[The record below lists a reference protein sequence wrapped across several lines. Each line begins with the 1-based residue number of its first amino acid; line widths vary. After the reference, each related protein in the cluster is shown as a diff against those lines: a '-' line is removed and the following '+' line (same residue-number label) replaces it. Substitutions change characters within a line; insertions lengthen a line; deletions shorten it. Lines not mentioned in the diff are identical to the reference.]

1 MPTLE
6 FEKPI
11 SDLETRI
18 EELKLYGSSSNVD
31 MTEELALLEKRLSR
45 LRSETYASLT
55 RWQRVQLARAPGRP
69 TALDFIGKIFS
80 DFAELH
86 GDRAYGE
93 DSAIV
98 GGLARLEGRA
108 VVVIGQQK
116 GRDTKEN
123 IARNFGMAHPEGF
136 RKAMRLMEMADKFGL
151 PLITLVDTPGAY
163 PGIAAEERGQA
174 WLIAQSIQKMTRLR
188 VPVVSVIIGEGG
200 SGGALA
206 MAVGNR
212 VLILENAVYSVISPE
227 SCAAIVWR
235 DAKEAAKAAEAL
247 RLTARDLEQ
256 FGIVD
261 EVIPEPKGGAHN
273 DPQGSSDELKKALLL
288 HLEQMQG
295 MGAAALLDSRAE
307 RFRKLGVFEEI
318 G

>member
-1 MPTLE
+1 MPLE

-11 SDLETRI
+11 TDLEIRVSELREYGVSSGI
-18 EELKLYGSSSNVD
+18 DMAEEI
-31 MTEELALLEKRLSR
+31 ALLEKRLER
-45 LRSETYASLT
+45 LRDETYTALT

-69 TALDFIGKIFS
+69 TAMDYIGKIFT
-80 DFAELH
+80 DYQELH

-93 DSAIV
+93 DAAIV
-98 GGLARLEGRA
+98 GGLARLEGRG
-108 VVVIGQQK
+108 VVIIGQQK

-136 RKAMRLMEMADKFGL
+136 RKAMRLMDLADKFKL
-151 PLITLVDTPGAY
+151 PIITLVDTPGAY

-206 MAVGNR
+206 IAVGNR

-247 RLTARDLEQ
+247 RLTAKDLAQ
-256 FGIVD
+256 FDIVD
-261 EVIPEPKGGAHN
+261 EIILEPNGGAHN
-273 DPQGSSDELKKALLL
+273 DPQGTMEQLKNALTRNLFIL
-288 HLEQMQG
+288 QDMQG
-295 MGAAALLDSRAE
+295 EALVQSRAA

-318 G
+318 A

>member
-1 MPTLE
+1 MPLE

-11 SDLETRI
+11 TDLELRVA
-18 EELKLYGSSSNVD
+18 ELRTYGETSGVD
-31 MTEELALLEKRLSR
+31 MAEEIALLEKRLER
-45 LRSETYASLT
+45 LRLDTFSGLS
-55 RWQRVQLARAPGRP
+55 RWQRVQLARAAGRP
-69 TALDFIGKIFS
+69 TALDYIHKLFT
-80 DFAELH
+80 DYQELH

-136 RKAMRLMEMADKFGL
+136 RKAMRLMDMADKFGL
-151 PLITLVDTPGAY
+151 PLVTLVDTPGAY

-188 VPVVSVIIGEGG
+188 VPVICTVIGEGG

-206 MAVGNR
+206 VAVGNR
-212 VLILENAVYSVISPE
+212 VLIFENAVYSTISPE
-227 SCAAIVWR
+227 SCAAIIWR
-235 DAKEAAKAAEAL
+235 DAKEAEKAAEAMK
-247 RLTARDLEQ
+247 LTARDLEK
-256 FGIVD
+256 FDIVD
-261 EVIPEPKGGAHN
+261 EVILEPKGGAHN
-273 DPQGSSDELKKALLL
+273 DPDAAMANLKVALLK
-288 HLEQMQG
+288 HLEQLEG
-295 MGAAALLDSRAE
+295 LDETALIRDRAA

-318 G
+318 T

>member
-1 MPTLE
+1 MPLE

-11 SDLETRI
+11 TDLETRVS
-18 EELKLYGSSSNVD
+18 ELREYGVSSGID
-31 MTEELALLEKRLSR
+31 MTEEIALLEKRLER
-45 LRSETYASLT
+45 LRDETYTTLS

-69 TALDFIGKIFS
+69 TAMDFISKIFT
-80 DFAELH
+80 DYQELH
-86 GDRAYGE
+86 GDRAFGE
-93 DSAIV
+93 DAAIV
-98 GGLARLEGRA
+98 GGLARLEGRG

-123 IARNFGMAHPEGF
+123 INRNFGMAHPEGF
-136 RKAMRLMEMADKFGL
+136 RKAMRLMDLADKFRL
-151 PLITLVDTPGAY
+151 PIVTLVDTPGAY

-206 MAVGNR
+206 IAVGNR

-235 DAKEAAKAAEAL
+235 DAKEASKAAEAL
-247 RLTARDLEQ
+247 RLTAKDLAQ
-256 FGIVD
+256 FDIVD
-261 EVIPEPKGGAHN
+261 EIVLEPNGGAHN
-273 DPQGSSDELKKALLL
+273 DPQGTINELKNALTRNLFML
-288 HLEQMQG
+288 QDMQG
-295 MGAAALLDSRAE
+295 EALIQSRAE

>member
-1 MPTLE
+1 MPLE

-11 SDLETRI
+11 TDLETRVS
-18 EELKLYGSSSNVD
+18 ELREYGVSSGID
-31 MTEELALLEKRLSR
+31 MTEEIALLEKRLER
-45 LRSETYASLT
+45 LRDETYGALS

-69 TALDFIGKIFS
+69 TAMDYIGKIFT
-80 DFAELH
+80 DYQELH
-86 GDRAYGE
+86 GDRAFGE
-93 DSAIV
+93 DAAIV
-98 GGLARLEGRA
+98 GGLARLEGRG
-108 VVVIGQQK
+108 VVIIGQQK

-136 RKAMRLMEMADKFGL
+136 RKAMRLMDLADKFKL
-151 PLITLVDTPGAY
+151 PIITLVDTPGAY

-206 MAVGNR
+206 IAVGNR

-247 RLTARDLEQ
+247 RLTAKDLAQ
-256 FGIVD
+256 FDIVD
-261 EVIPEPKGGAHN
+261 EVILEPNGGAHN
-273 DPQGSSDELKKALLL
+273 DPQGTTEQLKNALTRNLFMM
-288 HLEQMQG
+288 QDMQG
-295 MGAAALLDSRAE
+295 DALIRSRAE

-318 G
+318 A

>member
-1 MPTLE
+1 MPALE

-11 SDLETRI
+11 VDLETRI
-18 EELKLYGSSSNVD
+18 EELKTYGSSSNVD
-31 MTEELALLEKRLSR
+31 MTEELALLEKRLER
-45 LRSETYASLT
+45 LRSETYDKLT

-69 TALDFIGKIFS
+69 TALDFIGKIFT
-80 DFAELH
+80 DFQELH

-98 GGLARLEGRA
+98 GGLARLDGLA
-108 VVVIGQQK
+108 IVLIAQQK

-136 RKAMRLMEMADKFGL
+136 RKAMRLMDMADKFGL

-188 VPVVSVIIGEGG
+188 VPVISVIIGEGG

-206 MAVGNR
+206 IAVGNR

-247 RLTARDLEQ
+247 RLTAKDLAQ
-256 FGIVD
+256 FSIVD

-273 DPQGSSDELKKALLL
+273 DPVGSSEELKKALLN
-288 HLEQMQG
+288 HLEQMKG
-295 MGAAALLDSRAE
+295 MSHTELLDSRAE
-307 RFRKLGVFEEI
+307 RFRKLGVFEELA
-318 G
+318 

>member
-1 MPTLE
+1 MPALE

-11 SDLETRI
+11 ADLETRI
-18 EELKLYGSSSNVD
+18 EELKTYGSSSGVD
-31 MTEELALLEKRLSR
+31 MTEELGLLEKRLER
-45 LRSETYASLT
+45 LRSETYSKLS

-69 TALDFIGKIFS
+69 TALDYIGKIFT
-80 DFAELH
+80 DFQELH

-93 DSAIV
+93 DAAIV
-98 GGLARLEGRA
+98 GGLARLDGQA
-108 VVVIGQQK
+108 VVIIGQQK

-123 IARNFGMAHPEGF
+123 ILRNFGMAHPEGF
-136 RKAMRLMEMADKFGL
+136 RKAMRLMDMADKFGL

-188 VPVVSVIIGEGG
+188 VPVISVIIGEGG

-206 MAVGNR
+206 VAVGNR

-247 RLTARDLEQ
+247 RLTAKDLAE
-256 FGIVD
+256 FNVVD
-261 EVIPEPKGGAHN
+261 EIVPEPKGGAHN
-273 DPQGSSDELKKALLL
+273 DPQGSSEELKKALVQNLENLRGLDHAGLL
-288 HLEQMQG
+288 S
-295 MGAAALLDSRAE
+295 SRAE
-307 RFRKLGVFEEI
+307 RFRRLGVFEELA
-318 G
+318 

>member
-1 MPTLE
+1 MRHLRHRPP
-6 FEKPI
+6 K
-11 SDLETRI
+11 
-18 EELKLYGSSSNVD
+18 
-31 MTEELALLEKRLSR
+31 KRLER
-45 LRSETYASLT
+45 LRLDTFSGLS
-55 RWQRVQLARAPGRP
+55 RWQRVQLARAAGRP
-69 TALDFIGKIFS
+69 TALDYIGKLFT
-80 DFAELH
+80 DYQELH

-136 RKAMRLMEMADKFGL
+136 RKAMRLMDMADKFGL
-151 PLITLVDTPGAY
+151 PLVTLVDTPGAY

-188 VPVVSVIIGEGG
+188 VPVICTVIGEGG

-206 MAVGNR
+206 VAVGNR
-212 VLILENAVYSVISPE
+212 VLIFENAVYSTISPE
-227 SCAAIVWR
+227 SCAAIIWR
-235 DAKEAAKAAEAL
+235 DAKEAEKAAEAMK
-247 RLTARDLEQ
+247 LTARDLEK
-256 FGIVD
+256 FDIVD
-261 EVIPEPKGGAHN
+261 EVILEPKGGAHN
-273 DPQGSSDELKKALLL
+273 DPDAAMANLKVALLK
-288 HLEQMQG
+288 HLEQLEG
-295 MGAAALLDSRAE
+295 LDEAALIRDRAA

-318 G
+318 A

>member
-1 MPTLE
+1 MPLE

-11 SDLETRI
+11 QELETRI
-18 EELKLYGSSSNVD
+18 AELKAYGETSGVD
-31 MTEELALLEKRLSR
+31 MTEEIALLEKRLER
-45 LRSETYASLT
+45 LRLDTFSGLT
-55 RWQRVQLARAPGRP
+55 RWQRVQLARAAGRP
-69 TALDFIGKIFS
+69 TAMDYIAKLFTDYQ
-80 DFAELH
+80 ELH

-93 DSAIV
+93 DAAIV
-98 GGLARLEGRA
+98 GGLARLDGRS

-136 RKAMRLMEMADKFGL
+136 RKAMRLMDMADKFGL
-151 PLITLVDTPGAY
+151 PLLTLVDTPGAY

-188 VPVVSVIIGEGG
+188 VPVVCTVIGEGG

-206 MAVGNR
+206 VAVGNR
-212 VLILENAVYSVISPE
+212 VLIFENAVYSTISPE

-235 DAKEAAKAAEAL
+235 DAKEAEKAAEAMK
-247 RLTARDLEQ
+247 LTARDLEK
-256 FGIVD
+256 FDIVD
-261 EVIPEPKGGAHN
+261 EVILEPKGGAHN
-273 DPQGSSDELKKALLL
+273 DPDSASANLK
-288 HLEQMQG
+288 
-295 MGAAALLDSRAE
+295 AALGRHLAQLEGLDEHALIRDRAA

>member
-1 MPTLE
+1 MALE

-11 SDLETRI
+11 TDLETRI
-18 EELKLYGSSSNVD
+18 AELKTYGVTSSVD
-31 MTEELALLEKRLSR
+31 MTEEIALLEKRLER
-45 LRSETYASLT
+45 LRLETFSGLT
-55 RWQRVQLARAPGRP
+55 RWQRVQLARAAGRP
-69 TALDFIGKIFS
+69 TALDYIAGMFT
-80 DFAELH
+80 DYQELH

-93 DSAIV
+93 DAAIV

-136 RKAMRLMEMADKFGL
+136 RKAMRLMDMADKFGL
-151 PLITLVDTPGAY
+151 PLVTLVDTPGAY

-188 VPVVSVIIGEGG
+188 VPVICTVIGEGG

-206 MAVGNR
+206 VAVGNR
-212 VLILENAVYSVISPE
+212 VLILENAVYSTISPE
-227 SCAAIVWR
+227 SCAAIIWR
-235 DAKEAAKAAEAL
+235 DAKEAEKAAEAMK
-247 RLTARDLEQ
+247 LTARDLEK
-256 FGIVD
+256 FDIVD
-261 EVIPEPKGGAHN
+261 QVITEPKGGAHN
-273 DPQGSSDELKKALLL
+273 DPEAAMGNLKTALLE
-288 HLEQMQG
+288 HLAQLEG
-295 MGAAALLDSRAE
+295 LDEAALIRDRAA

-318 G
+318 GA

>member
-174 WLIAQSIQKMTRLR
+174 LLIAQSIQKMTRLR

>member
-1 MPTLE
+1 MPLE

-11 SDLETRI
+11 TDLELRVS
-18 EELKLYGSSSNVD
+18 ELRTYGETSGVD
-31 MTEELALLEKRLSR
+31 MTEEIALLEKRLER
-45 LRSETYASLT
+45 LRLDTFSGLS
-55 RWQRVQLARAPGRP
+55 RWQRVQLARAAGRP
-69 TALDFIGKIFS
+69 TALDYIHKIFT
-80 DFAELH
+80 DYQELH

-98 GGLARLEGRA
+98 GGLARLEGRP

-136 RKAMRLMEMADKFGL
+136 RKAMRLMDMADKFGL

-188 VPVVSVIIGEGG
+188 VPVICTVIGEGG

-206 MAVGNR
+206 VAVGNR
-212 VLILENAVYSVISPE
+212 VLIFENAVYSTISPE
-227 SCAAIVWR
+227 SCAAIIWR
-235 DAKEAAKAAEAL
+235 DAKEAEKAAEAMK
-247 RLTARDLEQ
+247 LTARDLEK
-256 FGIVD
+256 FDIVD
-261 EVIPEPKGGAHN
+261 EVILEPKGGAHN
-273 DPQGSSDELKKALLL
+273 DPEAAMENLKVALLK
-288 HLEQMQG
+288 HLEQLG
-295 MGAAALLDSRAE
+295 GLDEAALIRDRAA

-318 G
+318 A

>member
-11 SDLETRI
+11 ADLETRI

>member
-1 MPTLE
+1 MALE
-6 FEKPI
+6 FERPI
-11 SDLETRI
+11 TDLETRI
-18 EELKLYGSSSNVD
+18 AELKTYGVTSSVD
-31 MTEELALLEKRLSR
+31 MTEEIALLEKRLER
-45 LRSETYASLT
+45 LRLETFSGLS
-55 RWQRVQLARAPGRP
+55 RWQRVQLARAAGRP
-69 TALDFIGKIFS
+69 TALDYIAHIFT
-80 DFAELH
+80 DYQELH

-93 DSAIV
+93 DAAIV

-136 RKAMRLMEMADKFGL
+136 RKCMRLMDMADKFGL

-188 VPVVSVIIGEGG
+188 VPVICTVIGEGG

-206 MAVGNR
+206 VAVGNR
-212 VLILENAVYSVISPE
+212 VLILENAVYSTISPE
-227 SCAAIVWR
+227 SCAAIIWR
-235 DAKEAAKAAEAL
+235 DAKEAEKAAEAMK
-247 RLTARDLEQ
+247 LTARDLEKFQ
-256 FGIVD
+256 IVD
-261 EVIPEPKGGAHN
+261 EVITEPKGGAHN
-273 DPQGSSDELKKALLL
+273 DPEAAMQNLKTALLE
-288 HLEQMQG
+288 HLAQLEG
-295 MGAAALLDSRAE
+295 LDEAALIRDRAA

-318 G
+318 GA

>member
-1 MPTLE
+1 MALE

-11 SDLETRI
+11 TDLETRI
-18 EELKLYGSSSNVD
+18 AELKTYGVTSSVD
-31 MTEELALLEKRLSR
+31 MTEEIALLEKRLER
-45 LRSETYASLT
+45 LRLETFSGLS
-55 RWQRVQLARAPGRP
+55 RWQRVQLARAAGRP
-69 TALDFIGKIFS
+69 TALDYIAHIFT
-80 DFAELH
+80 DYQELH

-93 DSAIV
+93 DAAIV

-136 RKAMRLMEMADKFGL
+136 RKCMRLMDMADKFGL

-188 VPVVSVIIGEGG
+188 VPVICTVIGEGG

-206 MAVGNR
+206 VAVGNR
-212 VLILENAVYSVISPE
+212 VLILENAVYSTISPE
-227 SCAAIVWR
+227 SCAAIIWR
-235 DAKEAAKAAEAL
+235 DAKEAEKAAEAMK
-247 RLTARDLEQ
+247 LTARDLEKFQ
-256 FGIVD
+256 IVD
-261 EVIPEPKGGAHN
+261 EVITEPKGGAHN
-273 DPQGSSDELKKALLL
+273 DPEAAMQNLKTALLE
-288 HLEQMQG
+288 HLAQLEG
-295 MGAAALLDSRAE
+295 LDEAALIRDRAA

-318 G
+318 GA